1 MKITCKNIW
10 MTNCYLIEGEKGAV
24 VIDPGYKREVLLDFL
39 KENEDKERLII
50 LTHGH
55 FDHIGGAEYLRLET
69 GVKIGIG
76 ALDEPALSDNELNC
90 AVSFKRTL
98 PPFSA
103 DYLYNDGDK
112 ISVGDINFE
121 VIACPGHTVG
131 GISLLCDGNLFS
143 GDTLFKD
150 GVGRT
155 DFGGG
160 SFSQLEKSIKR
171 LYTLPDDTV
180 VLPGHGEQSTIGHEK
195 NYNPFVRI

>member
-10 MTNCYLIEGEKGAV
+10 MTNCYLVEGEKGAV
-24 VIDPGYKREVLLDFL
+24 VIDPGYKRDAILDFL
-39 KENEDKERLII
+39 KENGNKERLIL

-55 FDHIGGAEYLRLET
+55 FDHIGGADYLRQET

-90 AVSFKRTL
+90 AVNFKRTL
-98 PPFSA
+98 PAFSA

-112 ISVGDINFE
+112 ISVGDLEFT

-150 GVGRT
+150 SVGRT
-155 DFGGG
+155 DFQGG
-160 SFSQLEKSIKR
+160 SFSDLEKSIKR
-171 LYTLPDDTV
+171 LYTLPDDTA
-180 VLPGHGEQSTIGHEK
+180 VLPGHGEQSTVGHEK
-195 NYNPFVRI
+195 YYNPFVRI

>member
-10 MTNCYLIEGEKGAV
+10 MTNCYLVEGEKGAV
-24 VIDPGYKREVLLDFL
+24 VIDPGYKREAILDFL
-39 KENEDKERLII
+39 KENENKERLIL

-55 FDHIGGAEYLRLET
+55 FDHIGGAEYLRQET

-90 AVSFKRTL
+90 AVNFKRTL

-112 ISVGDINFE
+112 ISVGDLDFT

-150 GVGRT
+150 SVGRT
-155 DFGGG
+155 DFQGG
-160 SFSQLEKSIKR
+160 SLCDLEKSIKR
-171 LYTLPDDTV
+171 LYTLPDDTA
-180 VLPGHGEQSTIGHEK
+180 VLPGHGEPSTVGHEK
-195 NYNPFVRI
+195 IYNPFVRI

>member
-10 MTNCYLIEGEKGAV
+10 MTNSYLIEGERGAV
-24 VIDPGYKREVLLDFL
+24 VIDPGYKREVILNFL

-55 FDHIGGAEYLRLET
+55 FDHIGGAEYLRQET

-76 ALDEPALSDNELNC
+76 TLDEPALSDNELNC

-103 DYLYNDGDK
+103 DYLYNDGDI
-112 ISVGDINFE
+112 ISVGDIEFE

-131 GISLLCDGNLFS
+131 GISLLCEGNLFS
-143 GDTLFKD
+143 GTLCLENQWAEQILAAEVFLTLKNQSN
-150 GVGRT
+150 GFTLCLTILLYCRVT
-155 DFGGG
+155 G
-160 SFSQLEKSIKR
+160 SKA
-171 LYTLPDDTV
+171 P
-180 VLPGHGEQSTIGHEK
+180 
-195 NYNPFVRI
+195 